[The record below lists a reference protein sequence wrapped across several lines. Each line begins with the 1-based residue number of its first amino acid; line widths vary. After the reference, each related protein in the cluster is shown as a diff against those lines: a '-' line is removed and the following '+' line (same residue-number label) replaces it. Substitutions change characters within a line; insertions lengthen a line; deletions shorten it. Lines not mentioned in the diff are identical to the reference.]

1 MAEVEAE
8 EAVAEEVFE
17 VEAEVEEEAVLETGI
32 KIKVPLKLLKRSG
45 STSTPVKTTSSVSA
59 P

>member
-32 KIKVPLKLLKRSG
+32 KIKVPLKLLKVRERYHDEG
-45 STSTPVKTTSSVSA
+45 SPETER
-59 P
+59 